1 MIRHTQKRTNI
12 HPMLKRA
19 ISDAY
24 NITQCS
30 VILCHLIGIGL
41 AYLFNI
47 VHLCF
52 QTQNTGHT
60 GNETWTRTFVAL

>member
-1 MIRHTQKRTNI
+1 MIRHTQKSTKI

-19 ISDAY
+19 ISDV
-24 NITQCS
+24 NNVTQCS
-30 VILCHLIGIGL
+30 VILCHLIGL
-41 AYLFNI
+41 VYLFNI

-52 QTQNTGHT
+52 QTQNMGHT